1 MKVEFDRL
9 IPLKLTVK
17 VETLIADFY
26 VGICYAILQYLK
38 IPQSWAFGKIMP
50 LLVIPTKNDFY
61 WKQIYH
67 LFERQLSAE

>member
-1 MKVEFDRL
+1 MMKVEFDRL

-38 IPQSWAFGKIMP
+38 IPQS
-50 LLVIPTKNDFY
+50 
-61 WKQIYH
+61 
-67 LFERQLSAE
+67 